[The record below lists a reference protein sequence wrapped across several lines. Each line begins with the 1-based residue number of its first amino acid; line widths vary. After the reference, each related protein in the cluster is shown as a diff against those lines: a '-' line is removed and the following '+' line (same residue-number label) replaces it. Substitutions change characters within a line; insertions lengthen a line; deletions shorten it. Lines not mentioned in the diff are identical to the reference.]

1 MFISHKIMDKAREA
15 DERGHEIAQLFIS
28 NFPSREF
35 FFRRYNHAPGITGKK
50 MDTRGSEAGM
60 EGIKW
65 GNSNEDEEKERN
77 LREYLEGVGR
87 K

>member
-28 NFPSREF
+28 
-35 FFRRYNHAPGITGKK
+35 NHAPGITGKK